1 MTDTS
6 LMLAF
11 IEAVKPI
18 RAKSTVAR
26 YIRILKLF
34 LKAGFLFFTANR
46 QDIQSFIGEKGLS
59 VESRNVRL
67 TVLKKLYLWA
77 LIQGEVLSDPTLG
90 IEYLRKPKRLPKNIM
105 TEGETVR
112 LIDALKPL
120 ENETDYL
127 KWRNYII
134 AELMYTASLRRSE
147 AVALNIKDYDWQLQS
162 VRIKAGKTR
171 RGRIIPVG
179 QNVGRIIEKYITK
192 IRPMMKA
199 KDEHQLALFLNYRGE
214 RLKPGAVTKLITTT
228 RKDINLRT
236 KATSHSLRKS
246 SATHM
251 LRHGAGLVSVQALL
265 GHKAIASTES
275 YTKLYPKD
283 IFKMHRAHHPREKQ
297 KNIELPDF
305 EVPKLMYRQNGS
317 SKK

>member
-6 LMLAF
+6 LIFIF
-11 IEAVKPI
+11 IEAMKTN
-18 RAKSTVAR
+18 RAPATIAR

-34 LKAGFLFFTANR
+34 LKEGFSYFTASR
-46 QDIQSFIGEKGLS
+46 VDIQNFFAEKGLS
-59 VESRNVRL
+59 GESRNERL
-67 TVLKKLYLWA
+67 NVLRKLYLWA
-77 LIQGEVLSDPTLG
+77 LIHGEVLSDPTLG
-90 IEYLRKPKRLPKNIM
+90 IEYLRKPKKLPQNIM
-105 TEGETVR
+105 SEGETVR

-120 ENETDYL
+120 EKETDYL
-127 KWRNYII
+127 KWRNYLI
-134 AELMYTASLRRSE
+134 AELMYSASLRRSE

-162 VRIKAGKTR
+162 LRIKAGKTR
-171 RGRIIPVG
+171 RGRVIPIG
-179 QNVGRIIEKYITK
+179 HNVGRILEKYITST
-192 IRPMMKA
+192 RSAMKT
-199 KDEHQLALFLNYRGE
+199 KEGHELALFLNYRGE
-214 RLKPGAVTKLITTT
+214 RLNPDTVTKFISET
-228 RKDINLRT
+228 RKEINLRT

-251 LRHGAGLVSVQALL
+251 LRRGAGLVSVQALL
-265 GHKAIASTES
+265 GHKAIASTEA

-305 EVPKLMYRQNGS
+305 EVPTLMYRRNGK

>member
-6 LMLAF
+6 LLFMF
-11 IEAVKPI
+11 IEAMKTS
-18 RAKSTVAR
+18 RAKSTVKR
-26 YIRILKLF
+26 YARILKLF
-34 LKAGFLFFTANR
+34 LKMGFSFITANR
-46 QDIQSFIGEKGLS
+46 QDVQAFIAEKGLS

-90 IEYLRKPKRLPKNIM
+90 IEYLRKPKRLPTNIM

-112 LIDALKPL
+112 LIEALKPL

-127 KWRNYII
+127 KWRNYVI
-134 AELMYTASLRRSE
+134 AEVMYSASLRRSE
-147 AVALNIKDYDWQLQS
+147 VVALNIKDYDWQLQS

-171 RGRIIPVG
+171 RGRIIPIG
-179 QNVGRIIEKYITK
+179 QNVGRIIEQYITN

-199 KDEHQLALFLNYRGE
+199 EPDNELALFLNYRGQ
-214 RLKPGAVTKLITTT
+214 RLKPSKVTKLIRDT

-265 GHKAIASTES
+265 GHKSITSTES
-275 YTKLYPKD
+275 YTKLYPRD